1 MRRKSPAASAASNV
15 IGGGIVQLA
24 VGGGQL
30 VGTISEVGCG
40 DRHHNVPH
48 EVLFPEPSAN
58 LGLNI
63 TVQQESLIVVP
74 EVGTAFS
81 FYSQIGFCN
90 LFVVSCVD
98 LI

>member
-1 MRRKSPAASAASNV
+1 M
-15 IGGGIVQLA
+15 
-24 VGGGQL
+24 
-30 VGTISEVGCG
+30 GCG
-40 DRHHNVPH
+40 DRHHNVPP
-48 EVLFPEPSAN
+48 EVLFPELSAN

-63 TVQQESLIVVP
+63 TVQKESLIVVL

-81 FYSQIGFCN
+81 FYSQIGFYN